1 MPSDPEVQQALAA
14 LASRRQQIPLEEM
27 NESQFDGLLF
37 RSADSVAATTGWRLR
52 YHTYRSRNSE
62 PGFVD
67 RVLVRERVIFVE
79 TKAMETPTRARKP
92 TALQVEWLDG
102 LARAGGEVY
111 LWNPLDFDE
120 AGLVLGRRW
129 AFSPWRKDGDC
140 PTLVRDLKDW
150 TPRSMWIPG
159 VGRADAHPNYAAF
172 AGSPKA

>member
-1 MPSDPEVQQALAA
+1 MPSDPEVQKALAA
-14 LASRRQQIPLEEM
+14 LASRRKQIPLEEM

-52 YHTYRSRNSE
+52 YHTHRSKNSE

-67 RVLVRERVIFVE
+67 RVLVRERIIFIE

-111 LWNPLDFDE
+111 LWTPLDYDE
-120 AGLVLGRRW
+120 AGRVLGRRW
-129 AFSPWRKDGDC
+129 RLERELPGAPYLHLPDQ
-140 PTLVRDLKDW
+140 PAW
-150 TPRSMWIPG
+150 TPGSLWIPG
-159 VGRADAHPNYAAF
+159 VGRAD
-172 AGSPKA
+172 SR